1 MRLIE
6 ADGKNLLERRGLS
19 VPRGQLYGPGEPVAA
34 IAGGGAV
41 KAQLLAGG
49 RGKNGLVRL
58 ANEPE
63 VVAVAAT
70 IADRMRALGLPPHI
84 LIEEKIAVEAECYLA
99 WRIDDVRQA
108 PVMLFSPRGGVEI
121 EAHAG
126 GLHEFVWDPLR
137 SLHPHH
143 LVRFLLDVGAS
154 RRALG
159 ALARFATELYR
170 LFVAEDAELAEI
182 NPLAVTAEWPGD
194 RARCQAGAR
203 RQCPLPP
210 SRLGRPVVR
219 AAGAFRHDA
228 LERRAADSGL
238 TLVELDGCVALFAA
252 GAGFGMALV
261 DLLADAGLPAAN
273 FADASGG
280 ASAEAFA
287 AMGDVILARAAR
299 ADVKAIVCYQNMSGA
314 SLKAA
319 VDGLLGAWDR
329 APVKKPLVVGFAVSA
344 TAEREMTAA
353 EARNLCGARGHHV
366 IADIDE
372 LVPTLRRLIYDV
384 PGEAGSGMRSGRG
397 LPPPTRSRSIS
408 DFGHLGVPNS
418 GEPDDFRGTPRRRLA
433 LSSCGCTWRRAMPD
447 PV

>member
-49 RGKNGLVRL
+49 RGKSGLVRL

-70 IADRMRALGLPPHI
+70 IAERVRAMGLPPHI
-84 LIEEKIAVEAECYLA
+84 LIEEKVAVEAECYLA

-182 NPLAVTAEWPGD
+182 NPLAVTQNGQVTALD
-194 RARCQAGAR
+194 AKLVLDDNAR
-203 RQCPLPP
+203 
-210 SRLGRPVVR
+210 
-219 AAGAFRHDA
+219 FRHRDWDA
-228 LERRAADSGL
+228 LLSAQLERSAMTPLERRAADSGL

-372 LVPTLRRLIYDV
+372 LVPTLRRLI
-384 PGEAGSGMRSGRG
+384 
-397 LPPPTRSRSIS
+397 
-408 DFGHLGVPNS
+408 
-418 GEPDDFRGTPRRRLA
+418 
-433 LSSCGCTWRRAMPD
+433 
-447 PV
+447 

>member
-49 RGKNGLVRL
+49 RGKSGLVRL

-143 LVRFLLDVGAS
+143 LVQFLLDVGAS

-182 NPLAVTAEWPGD
+182 NPLAVTQNGQVTALD
-194 RARCQAGAR
+194 AKLVLDDNAR
-203 RQCPLPP
+203 
-210 SRLGRPVVR
+210 
-219 AAGAFRHDA
+219 FRHRDWDA
-228 LERRAADSGL
+228 LLSAQLERSAMTPLERRAADSGL

-372 LVPTLRRLIYDV
+372 LVPTLRRLI
-384 PGEAGSGMRSGRG
+384 
-397 LPPPTRSRSIS
+397 
-408 DFGHLGVPNS
+408 
-418 GEPDDFRGTPRRRLA
+418 
-433 LSSCGCTWRRAMPD
+433 
-447 PV
+447 

>member
-49 RGKNGLVRL
+49 RGKSGLVRL

-182 NPLAVTAEWPGD
+182 NPLAVTQNGQVTALD
-194 RARCQAGAR
+194 AKLVLDDNAR
-203 RQCPLPP
+203 
-210 SRLGRPVVR
+210 
-219 AAGAFRHDA
+219 FRHRDWDA
-228 LERRAADSGL
+228 LLSAQLERSAMTPLERRAADSGL

-372 LVPTLRRLIYDV
+372 LVPTLRRLI
-384 PGEAGSGMRSGRG
+384 
-397 LPPPTRSRSIS
+397 
-408 DFGHLGVPNS
+408 
-418 GEPDDFRGTPRRRLA
+418 
-433 LSSCGCTWRRAMPD
+433 
-447 PV
+447 

>member
-49 RGKNGLVRL
+49 RGKSGLVRL

-99 WRIDDVRQA
+99 WRIDDVLQS

-182 NPLAVTAEWPGD
+182 NPLAVTQNGQVTALD
-194 RARCQAGAR
+194 AKLVLDDNAR
-203 RQCPLPP
+203 
-210 SRLGRPVVR
+210 
-219 AAGAFRHDA
+219 FRHRDWDA
-228 LERRAADSGL
+228 LLSAQLERSAMTPLERRAADSGL

-372 LVPTLRRLIYDV
+372 LVPTLRRLI
-384 PGEAGSGMRSGRG
+384 
-397 LPPPTRSRSIS
+397 
-408 DFGHLGVPNS
+408 
-418 GEPDDFRGTPRRRLA
+418 
-433 LSSCGCTWRRAMPD
+433 
-447 PV
+447 

>member
-49 RGKNGLVRL
+49 RGKSGLVRL

-70 IADRMRALGLPPHI
+70 IAERVRAMGLPPHI
-84 LIEEKIAVEAECYLA
+84 LIEEKVAVEAECYLA

-159 ALARFATELYR
+159 ALARFTTELYR

-182 NPLAVTAEWPGD
+182 NPLAVTQNGQVTALD
-194 RARCQAGAR
+194 AKLVLDDNAR
-203 RQCPLPP
+203 
-210 SRLGRPVVR
+210 
-219 AAGAFRHDA
+219 FRHRDWDA
-228 LERRAADSGL
+228 LLSAQLERSAMTPLERRAADSGL

-372 LVPTLRRLIYDV
+372 LVPTLRRLI
-384 PGEAGSGMRSGRG
+384 
-397 LPPPTRSRSIS
+397 
-408 DFGHLGVPNS
+408 
-418 GEPDDFRGTPRRRLA
+418 
-433 LSSCGCTWRRAMPD
+433 
-447 PV
+447 

>member
-1 MRLIE
+1 M
-6 ADGKNLLERRGLS
+6 
-19 VPRGQLYGPGEPVAA
+19 QAA
-34 IAGGGAV
+34 CTNSSGTRCDHCI
-41 KAQLLAGG
+41 
-49 RGKNGLVRL
+49 
-58 ANEPE
+58 
-63 VVAVAAT
+63 
-70 IADRMRALGLPPHI
+70 HI
-84 LIEEKIAVEAECYLA
+84 ISF
-99 WRIDDVRQA
+99 D
-108 PVMLFSPRGGVEI
+108 
-121 EAHAG
+121 
-126 GLHEFVWDPLR
+126 
-137 SLHPHH
+137 
-143 LVRFLLDVGAS
+143 FLLDVGAS

-182 NPLAVTAEWPGD
+182 NPLAVTQNGQVTALD
-194 RARCQAGAR
+194 AKLVLDDNAR
-203 RQCPLPP
+203 
-210 SRLGRPVVR
+210 
-219 AAGAFRHDA
+219 FRHRDWDA
-228 LERRAADSGL
+228 LLSAQLERSAMTPLERRAADSGL

-372 LVPTLRRLIYDV
+372 LVPTLRRLI
-384 PGEAGSGMRSGRG
+384 
-397 LPPPTRSRSIS
+397 
-408 DFGHLGVPNS
+408 
-418 GEPDDFRGTPRRRLA
+418 
-433 LSSCGCTWRRAMPD
+433 
-447 PV
+447 

>member
-49 RGKNGLVRL
+49 RGKSGLVRL

-182 NPLAVTAEWPGD
+182 NPLAVTQNGQVTALD
-194 RARCQAGAR
+194 AKLVLDDNAR
-203 RQCPLPP
+203 
-210 SRLGRPVVR
+210 
-219 AAGAFRHDA
+219 FRHRDWDA
-228 LERRAADSGL
+228 LLSAQLERSAMTPLERRAADSGL

-319 VDGLLGAWDR
+319 VEGLLGAWDR

-372 LVPTLRRLIYDV
+372 LVPTLRRLI
-384 PGEAGSGMRSGRG
+384 
-397 LPPPTRSRSIS
+397 
-408 DFGHLGVPNS
+408 
-418 GEPDDFRGTPRRRLA
+418 
-433 LSSCGCTWRRAMPD
+433 
-447 PV
+447 

>member
-6 ADGKNLLERRGLS
+6 ADGKHLLGQRGLS

-34 IAGGGAV
+34 IAGGGMV

-49 RGKNGLVRL
+49 RGKTGLVRL

-63 VVAVAAT
+63 IVAVAAT
-70 IADRMRALGLPPHI
+70 IADRMRALGVPPHI
-84 LIEEKIAVEAECYLA
+84 LIEEKIAIEAECYLA

-108 PVMLFSPRGGVEI
+108 PVMLFSTRGGVEI

-126 GLHEFVWDPLR
+126 SLHEFVWDPLR

-143 LVRFLLDVGAS
+143 LVRFLLDAGAS

-170 LFVAEDAELAEI
+170 LFVAEDAELIEI
-182 NPLAVTAEWPGD
+182 NPLAVTQNGQVTALD
-194 RARCQAGAR
+194 AKLVLDDNAR
-203 RQCPLPP
+203 
-210 SRLGRPVVR
+210 
-219 AAGAFRHDA
+219 FRHVDWDA
-228 LERRAADSGL
+228 LLSAQLERSAMTPLERRAADSGL
-238 TLVELDGCVALFAA
+238 TLVELDGCVAVFAA

-261 DLLADAGLPAAN
+261 DLLADAGMPAAN

-280 ASAEAFA
+280 ASPEAFA

-299 ADVKAIVCYQNMSGA
+299 SDVKAIVCYQNMSGA

-344 TAEREMTAA
+344 TSQREMTAA
-353 EARNLCGARGHHV
+353 EARSLCGARGHHV

-372 LVPTLRRLIYDV
+372 LIPTLRRIIQ
-384 PGEAGSGMRSGRG
+384 P
-397 LPPPTRSRSIS
+397 
-408 DFGHLGVPNS
+408 
-418 GEPDDFRGTPRRRLA
+418 
-433 LSSCGCTWRRAMPD
+433 
-447 PV
+447 